1 MMLWCNF
8 DHHLLSLAALLVIV
22 SCGGGEQRRGTDSS
36 STSSTGGG
44 SGSSSSSS
52 SSGSGSNNYS
62 NRRFHKIQHGQCTY
76 TFILPEGDGA
86 RGGSCREGKAGSAQ
100 QNANSLQRDAPPPE
114 PEFPSQKIQQL
125 EHIMENYTLWLQKV
139 RNRRVILQ
147 KYRLFIYLLLK
158 SRNAVVEFVCF
169 FLNQIYIWNALP
181 CMFSNIAQERTSFE
195 AVALSF
201 HICWDICVFPSGVWS
216 PRSVLFAA
224 SRDNSFGFPD
234 AALRLNL
241 GRVCCFLS
249 GRHVVCQSV
258 CQKGGFYGFR
268 CGGLFFFP
276 CEPVSQRD
284 VTENRAQ
291 RKNWN
296 DCRGIFSVNR
306 QKRDS
311 ATGFI
316 TPPLCCY
323 ITPYVIR
330 IELSVL
336 DVTQLDIADRLGLRL
351 PRSLVWFFFF
361 SPPNFLSASPWQ
373 TTRWVNSTDVRLSC
387 AARRSQSR
395 GSYMSVTPCSP
406 VGCLFN
412 GRKSERVPGDGWLR
426 KRQGKRM
433 LPLFIYSSQGR
444 ASRAWKPRLAGKQKS
459 ETCLTSPTIIIVN
472 ELMGTVY
479 LQSHWSVSYAGIWF
493 QCNVNKLQILRP
505 SLIQLIRLWQAL
517 CFSKL
522 WDFVSPKGA
531 RLSRRKRIHES
542 NKQTSSVRHDRLSSS
557 STFHNIIV
565 LKWN

>member
-1 MMLWCNF
+1 MWRIVFLPMRTGFTTRCHGKPCTTEELEWLQG
-8 DHHLLSLAALLVIV
+8 HLLCKPTKARLSNRIYNTSAMLLHNPVCYQNWTFCSGCDTAGHRGSLGSPSAALSCLV
-22 SCGGGEQRRGTDSS
+22 
-36 STSSTGGG
+36 
-44 SGSSSSSS
+44 
-52 SSGSGSNNYS
+52 
-62 NRRFHKIQHGQCTY
+62 
-76 TFILPEGDGA
+76 
-86 RGGSCREGKAGSAQ
+86 
-100 QNANSLQRDAPPPE
+100 
-114 PEFPSQKIQQL
+114 
-125 EHIMENYTLWLQKV
+125 
-139 RNRRVILQ
+139 
-147 KYRLFIYLLLK
+147 
-158 SRNAVVEFVCF
+158 
-169 FLNQIYIWNALP
+169 
-181 CMFSNIAQERTSFE
+181 
-195 AVALSF
+195 
-201 HICWDICVFPSGVWS
+201 
-216 PRSVLFAA
+216 
-224 SRDNSFGFPD
+224 
-234 AALRLNL
+234 
-241 GRVCCFLS
+241 
-249 GRHVVCQSV
+249 
-258 CQKGGFYGFR
+258 
-268 CGGLFFFP
+268 FFFP
-276 CEPVSQRD
+276 
-284 VTENRAQ
+284 
-291 RKNWN
+291 
-296 DCRGIFSVNR
+296 
-306 QKRDS
+306 
-311 ATGFI
+311 
-316 TPPLCCY
+316 L
-323 ITPYVIR
+323 
-330 IELSVL
+330 
-336 DVTQLDIADRLGLRL
+336 
-351 PRSLVWFFFF
+351 
-361 SPPNFLSASPWQ
+361 PNFLSASPWQ